1 MPSLHISPSR
11 VYSEPM
17 IARMAPSLLSA
28 LGGVLLGIGMAISL
42 SALAGDPGTPTGL
55 DVPLPSQP
63 EAPWG
68 PASSFTIGGALLV
81 AVWRAGA
88 ITQKVMDGGITV
100 TVKMSDDDVELL
112 TESLRCKHPETK
124 IPARKT

>member
-1 MPSLHISPSR
+1 MPRLHLAPSR
-11 VYSEPM
+11 VYSDPM
-17 IARMAPSLLSA
+17 LLRMVSPLLRLLA
-28 LGGVLLGIGMAISL
+28 GVLFGVGLAVSL
-42 SALAGDPGTPTGL
+42 SAIASDPGTPTGL

-124 IPARKT
+124 IPTRKT